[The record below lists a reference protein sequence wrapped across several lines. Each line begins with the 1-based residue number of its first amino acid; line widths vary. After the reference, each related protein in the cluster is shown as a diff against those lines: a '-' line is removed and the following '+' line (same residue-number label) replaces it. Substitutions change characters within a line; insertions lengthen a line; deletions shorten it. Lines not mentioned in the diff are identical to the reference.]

1 MRRGECARSVRLF
14 RAPQDLQAEKESKAT
29 SGWQGQLGLLDPKAT
44 TGREVSEDQ
53 PAHRA
58 PLVPP
63 APPGPQDRLA
73 TPGSCRGWGREERMG
88 SEGPQDPQDQRG
100 QAGLQD
106 IRDPKVFE
114 DRKETLGL

>member
-1 MRRGECARSVRLF
+1 M
-14 RAPQDLQAEKESKAT
+14 
-29 SGWQGQLGLLDPKAT
+29 
-44 TGREVSEDQ
+44 SEDHL
-53 PAHRA
+53 AHRA
-58 PLVPP
+58 PLVSP
-63 APPGPQDRLA
+63 APPGPQDRLG

-88 SEGPQDPQDQRG
+88 SGGPRDPQDQRG